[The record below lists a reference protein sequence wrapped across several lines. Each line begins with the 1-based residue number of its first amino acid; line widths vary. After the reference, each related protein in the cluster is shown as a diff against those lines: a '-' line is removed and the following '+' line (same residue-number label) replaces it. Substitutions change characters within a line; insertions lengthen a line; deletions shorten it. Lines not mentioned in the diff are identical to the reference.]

1 MINKKAVIGLREEYK
16 SYNKKHMTL
25 ELIKLFAAYMVV
37 FIHVPFYGVTGKI
50 IDALARFAVPL
61 FFFISGFFSFKIS
74 LEKIKERI
82 KQILIIT
89 VFSSILYF
97 LFKTAVLLYFGNIS
111 TVVSYFKGFLNSE
124 SLIDLFV
131 LNVPFSSGHIW
142 YLLALIYV
150 YIIFYFITKFRLNEK
165 LIFSVAFLLLFL
177 HILLGELLGIF
188 GIAIPIHFLRN
199 FALMGFPFFAIGL
212 LTRKHKNKI
221 QNVSNPILIIAI
233 IIGCIESVFSHLFY
247 GKKELY
253 IGSLFI
259 LFALVVF
266 FLKYSDVKY
275 PKSFY
280 VLTGCSTYI
289 YIFHILVSD
298 VIYTAYAM
306 CNIDINSVALLKYMH
321 PIVVCIASTVLALF
335 ITQANV
341 FVKKLIRYKN
351 TK

>member
-1 MINKKAVIGLREEYK
+1 MSEEHK
-16 SYNKKHMTL
+16 LYNKRLMTL

-37 FIHVPFYGVTGKI
+37 FIHVPFYGIAGNI
-50 IDALARFAVPL
+50 INALARFAVPL

-74 LEKIKERI
+74 LKKIKERI

-97 LFKTAVLLYFGNIS
+97 LFKIALLLSSGYIS
-111 TVVSYFKGFLNSE
+111 TVVSYFKGFLSSE
-124 SLIDLFV
+124 TLIDLFV
-131 LNVPFSSGHIW
+131 FNYPVSSGHIW

-150 YIIFYFITKFRLNEK
+150 YIIFYFITKFHLNEK
-165 LIFSVAFLLLFL
+165 LIFGVAFILLSL

-188 GIAIPIHFLRN
+188 GIALPVHFLRN

-212 LTRKHKNKI
+212 LTRKHKTKM
-221 QNVSNPILIIAI
+221 QNVPTPILIIAI
-233 IIGCIESVFSHLFY
+233 IIGCIESVFSHLLY
-247 GKKELY
+247 GERELH

-266 FLKYSDVKY
+266 FIKYSGVKY

-280 VLTGCSTYI
+280 ALTGCSTYI

-298 VIYTAYAM
+298 VIYIMYSL
-306 CNIDINSVALLKYMH
+306 CSIDINAVALLKYMH
-321 PIVVCIASTVLALF
+321 PIVVCIASTVFALF
-335 ITQANV
+335 ITQANA
-341 FVKKLIRYKN
+341 FVKKLIRCKN
-351 TK
+351 AK